1 MTTFFS
7 KAHGCLAGVALG
19 DALGRATEFLTRDQI
34 RAHFGWL
41 VHLAAPPDF
50 HPAHAHPLGI
60 VTDDTAQT
68 LLITNLLSRGETLT
82 PENVAA
88 ALVKWNDEKSLQTN
102 YLGPSTRRA
111 LAQLKEGASP
121 RETGKSGTTN
131 GAAMRVAAIGI
142 VNAGNFD
149 RLMNDVIAASVP
161 THNTRNAIQGGA
173 AVACAIAEA
182 MSADSSVETVIAAAQ
197 RGAIGGREHGA
208 WSWCTPLEKRI
219 ELAVKLAHESE
230 DVEDALQKIY
240 DYVGTG
246 LDPAESVAAAFGVVA
261 AARGDATTAINA
273 GVNIGGDTDTVASIA
288 GAICG
293 ALHGIESLDQNLVRE
308 VERVN
313 GFNLEAVARDLTGLT
328 HSASLRGA
336 LRDL

>member
-1 MTTFFS
+1 MTAFIS

-19 DALGRATEFLTRDQI
+19 DALGRATEFLTREQI

-68 LLITNLLSRGETLT
+68 LLIANLLARGETLT

-88 ALVKWNDEKSLQTN
+88 SLVKWSNEKSLQTN

-111 LAQLKEGASP
+111 LAQLKEGVSP

-142 VNAGNFD
+142 VNAGNLD
-149 RLMNDVIAASVP
+149 RLLNDVIAASVP

-182 MSADSSVETVIAAAQ
+182 MSPDSTVETLTAAAQ
-197 RGAIGGREHGA
+197 HGALRGREHGE

-219 ELAVKLAHESE
+219 ELAVKLAHESKDIE
-230 DVEDALQKIY
+230 EALQKIY
-240 DYVGTG
+240 NYVGTG

-293 ALHGIESLDQNLVRE
+293 ALHGIESLDRNLVHE
-308 VERVN
+308 VERIN
-313 GFNLEAVARDLTGLT
+313 SFNLESLARELETVRRT
-328 HSASLRGA
+328 
-336 LRDL
+336 

>member
-1 MTTFFS
+1 
-7 KAHGCLAGVALG
+7 VALG
-19 DALGRATEFLTRDQI
+19 DALGRATEFLTREQI

-41 VHLAAPPDF
+41 TQLAAPPHF
-50 HPAHAHPLGI
+50 HPAHAHPPGI

-68 LLITNLLSRGETLT
+68 LLIAQLLARGETLT

-88 ALVKWNDEKSLQTN
+88 ALVKWSDEKSLQTH
-102 YLGPSTRRA
+102 YIGPSTRRA
-111 LAQLKEGASP
+111 LAQLKEGVSP

-142 VNAGNFD
+142 IDAGNFD
-149 RLMNDVIAASVP
+149 RLMNDVIAASAP

-173 AVACAIAEA
+173 AVGCAIAEA
-182 MSADSSVETVIAAAQ
+182 MSQDSTVETVIAAAQ
-197 RGAIGGREHGA
+197 HGAMRGREHGA

-219 ELAVKLAHESE
+219 ELAVRLAREGHDLDE
-230 DVEDALQKIY
+230 ALQKIY

-246 LDPAESVAAAFGVVA
+246 LDPAESVAAAFGVIA
-261 AARGDATTAINA
+261 AARSDATTAING

-293 ALHGIESLDQNLVRE
+293 ALHGIESLDQNLVRD

-313 GFNLEAVARDLTGLT
+313 GFNLDSVARELTRP
-328 HSASLRGA
+328 HRF
-336 LRDL
+336 